1 MNRPGYGCLTCPE
14 VWVTDL
20 TVSVGDFNRGIT
32 RFSSTQEV
40 ADKEHRD
47 LVQTATLM
55 GFELSSGHTS
65 YRHTNKKNPER
76 R

>member
-20 TVSVGDFNRGIT
+20 TVSVGDLHRGIT

-40 ADKEHRD
+40 ADKEHTD
-47 LVQTATLM
+47 LVQMATLM
-55 GFELSSGHTS
+55 GFELSSGHT
-65 YRHTNKKNPER
+65 NKKNPER